1 VIMGREEV
9 ILAPFCYTDGMKYTS
24 KSLEETR
31 EVAENLVRDLDLGER
46 ATVLA
51 LQGDLGAGKTAF
63 SQFVGETLGVRG
75 MNSPT
80 FVIEKI
86 YPIDYR
92 GFKHLIHIDA
102 YRLEKGEELLHLGW
116 REICKE
122 KENLIL
128 IEWPERVGEIVPQ
141 DAMQINFKFVDE
153 NTREIEVGSRK

>member
-1 VIMGREEV
+1 MRHI
-9 ILAPFCYTDGMKYTS
+9 S

-31 EVAENLVRDLDLGER
+31 EVAEVIVRSLDLGEE
-46 ATVLA
+46 ATVIA
-51 LQGDLGAGKTAF
+51 LRGNLGSGKTAF
-63 SQFVGETLGVRG
+63 SQAVGGVLGINE

-102 YRLEKGEELLHLGW
+102 YRLEKHTELLHLGW
-116 REICKE
+116 AEICKE

-128 IEWPERVGEIVPQ
+128 IEWPDRVSEIIPEN
-141 DAMQINFKFVDE
+141 AMRINFKFVDE
-153 NTREIEVGSRK
+153 NTREINYDN